1 MSSQPLRRRVS
12 RQEIDLGIP
21 IDACEP
27 LDGSV
32 VSRAARAIVGDD
44 AEPLCFRVPSVSF
57 EFSLEAHDPSA

>member
-27 LDGSV
+27 LEGSV
-32 VSRAARAIVGDD
+32 VSRAARAIAGD
-44 AEPLCFRVPSVSF
+44 AEPLCLRVPRVSF